1 MLVLLALFHFSHLA
15 RIFLFLLRRQRCVV
29 NRQDRD
35 CFQEATAHCPSS
47 KSRKLQAS
55 VQAVI
60 RSLGTRAA
68 LKRSLDLAL
77 FPLADLLLFV
87 APTFHA
93 HATMAINADSFVYE
107 VAPKGGNSNSSLSLS
122 SLASSS
128 SSSSSSTQDLQQ
140 EQDKS
145 SHHQKLSKQP
155 LVQLPS
161 LSLPTS
167 LGTPGANNATS
178 TSMVHARDGELSPLL
193 SSVPV
198 QPTAQVGSYGSN
210 SNSNHNK
217 NHGSMQVEEAATAA
231 AVIPAKPVTVRV
243 VA

>member
-1 MLVLLALFHFSHLA
+1 MASLSLLVLLALFHFSHLA

-161 LSLPTS
+161 LSL

-210 SNSNHNK
+210 SNHNK

>member
-1 MLVLLALFHFSHLA
+1 
-15 RIFLFLLRRQRCVV
+15 
-29 NRQDRD
+29 
-35 CFQEATAHCPSS
+35 
-47 KSRKLQAS
+47 
-55 VQAVI
+55 
-60 RSLGTRAA
+60 
-68 LKRSLDLAL
+68 
-77 FPLADLLLFV
+77 
-87 APTFHA
+87 
-93 HATMAINADSFVYE
+93 MAINADSFVYE

-140 EQDKS
+140 EQVKS

-161 LSLPTS
+161 LSL

-210 SNSNHNK
+210 SNHNK

>member
-1 MLVLLALFHFSHLA
+1 M
-15 RIFLFLLRRQRCVV
+15 
-29 NRQDRD
+29 
-35 CFQEATAHCPSS
+35 
-47 KSRKLQAS
+47 
-55 VQAVI
+55 
-60 RSLGTRAA
+60 GTRAA

-93 HATMAINADSFVYE
+93 HATMALNADSFVYE
-107 VAPKGGNSNSSLSLS
+107 VAPKGGNSNSSVSLS
-122 SLASSS
+122 SLAA
-128 SSSSSSTQDLQQ
+128 SSTQDLQQ

-145 SHHQKLSKQP
+145 SHHQKSFKQP

-178 TSMVHARDGELSPLL
+178 TSMIHARDGELSPLL

-198 QPTAQVGSYGSN
+198 QPKVGSYGSN
-210 SNSNHNK
+210 SNHNK
-217 NHGSMQVEEAATAA
+217 NHDSMQVVEAAAA
-231 AVIPAKPVTVRV
+231 AAAAAALPAKPVTVRV